1 MRMRYLKRYLLLPVL
16 GTLTL
21 ASACGVKRQAR
32 AQQPRTVLEVD
43 NQGFNDVNIYV
54 VTGGFRQR
62 IGFATGHTKT
72 LITIPPSAVTGSRML
87 QFLADPIGSR
97 RTALSQEIYVAPG
110 DQVTLVIPPT

>member
-1 MRMRYLKRYLLLPVL
+1 MRYVTRYLALTLF

-21 ASACGVKRQAR
+21 TAACGAKRQMR

-43 NQGFNDVNIYV
+43 NQGFNDANIYV
-54 VTGGFRQR
+54 VTSGFRQR
-62 IGFATGHTKT
+62 IGFASGHMRTQ
-72 LITIPPSAVTGSRML
+72 ITIPPSAITGSRML

-110 DQVTLVIPPT
+110 DQVTLVIPPA